1 MHHGL
6 LDKNF
11 KSIKMHICF
20 LTNEY
25 PKEGFPHGGIG
36 SFVKTLAEALVKNGI
51 EVSVVGMNYTA
62 NDENEI
68 VHGVTIYRLQKI
80 TVKGLAWYYNSK
92 AINERINGIH
102 KLNSIDILEASELGL
117 AFINKIKDIK
127 YIIRLHGG
135 HHFFAEGENRGI
147 NKWKG
152 FQEKRSFKKADA
164 FIAVSHYV
172 KNHTENYLSYSNKM
186 VTYINNPIDT
196 ELFRP
201 MEGQEVAR
209 RIVFV
214 GTVCEKKGV
223 RQLIQAFPLVKKQFP
238 QATLEIYGR
247 DWFYSDGSSYLTMLK
262 EEELPKLGEVAQDVH
277 FHGAIAYHEIPFKY
291 AQAEV
296 CVFPSHIET
305 QGLVAPEAM
314 AMAKAVVFT
323 KTGPGPETITDY
335 ETGLL
340 CDPHNPKDIADKI
353 GWFFLNQEKK
363 EAVGKKASSF
373 VMKKYGLNTIV
384 NQNMMFFESIVV
396 KKS

>member
-1 MHHGL
+1 
-6 LDKNF
+6 
-11 KSIKMHICF
+11 MHICF

-36 SFVKTLAEALVKNGI
+36 SFVKTLAVALVKQGV

-62 NDENEI
+62 NDQNET
-68 VHGVTIYRLQKI
+68 VNGVTIYRLQKS

-92 AINERINGIH
+92 AMNKRIKGIH
-102 KLNSIDILEASELGL
+102 KLQSIDILETSELGF
-117 AFINKIKDIK
+117 AFINKIKSIK

-152 FQEKRSFKKADA
+152 FQEKRSFKRADA
-164 FIAVSHYV
+164 FIAVSNYV
-172 KNHTENYLSYSNKM
+172 KNHTENYLSYRNKI
-186 VTYINNPIDT
+186 VTYINYPIDT

-201 MEGQEVAR
+201 MQGQEVAR
-209 RIVFV
+209 RIVFA
-214 GTVCEKKGV
+214 GTICEKKGV

-238 QATLEIYGR
+238 QSTLEIYGR
-247 DWFYSDGSSYLTMLK
+247 DWFYPDGSSYLAMLK
-262 EEELPKLGEVAQDVH
+262 EKELPKLGEVAQDVH
-277 FHGAIAYHEIPFKY
+277 FHGAIAYDEIPLKY

-314 AMAKAVVFT
+314 AMSKAVVFT

-340 CDPHNPKDIADKI
+340 CDPHDPKNIADKI

-363 EAVGKKASSF
+363 EAVEKKASAF
-373 VMKKYGLNTIV
+373 ALKKYGLNTIV
-384 NQNMMFFESIVV
+384 NQNMMFFESIIV

>member
-1 MHHGL
+1 
-6 LDKNF
+6 
-11 KSIKMHICF
+11 MHICF

-36 SFVKTLAEALVKNGI
+36 SFVKTLAVALVKHGI
-51 EVSVVGMNYTA
+51 KVSVVGINYTP
-62 NDENEI
+62 NDENETMN
-68 VHGVTIYRLQKI
+68 GVTIYRLQKSK
-80 TVKGLAWYYNSK
+80 VKGLAWYYNSK
-92 AINERINGIH
+92 AINERIKGIH
-102 KLNSIDILEASELGL
+102 KLQSIDILETSELGF
-117 AFINKIKDIK
+117 AFINKIKSIK

-152 FQEKRSFKKADA
+152 FQEKRSFIKADA

-172 KNHTENYLSYSNKM
+172 KRHTEHYLSYNNKT

-196 ELFRP
+196 VLFRP
-201 MEGQEVAR
+201 IEGKEVTR
-209 RIVFV
+209 RIVFA

-223 RQLIQAFPLVKKQFP
+223 RQLIQAFPFVKKQFP
-238 QATLEIYGR
+238 LATLEIYGR
-247 DWFYSDGSSYLTMLK
+247 DWYPDGSSYIAMLK
-262 EEELPKLGEVAQDVH
+262 EKEFPQLGEMVQAIH
-277 FHGAIAYHEIPFKY
+277 FHGAIAYDEIPLKY

-314 AMAKAVVFT
+314 AMEKAVVFT
-323 KTGPGPETITDY
+323 KAGPGPETITDY

-353 GWFFLNQEKK
+353 EWFFLNQEKK
-363 EAVGKKASSF
+363 EAVGKKASAF
-373 VMKKYGLNTIV
+373 VMKKYGLDTIV
-384 NQNMMFFESIVV
+384 DQNRVFFESIL
-396 KKS
+396 K

>member
-1 MHHGL
+1 
-6 LDKNF
+6 
-11 KSIKMHICF
+11 MHICF

-36 SFVKTLAEALVKNGI
+36 SFVKTLAVALVKQGI
-51 EVSVVGMNYTA
+51 KVSVVGMNYTP
-62 NDENEI
+62 NDENETLN
-68 VHGVTIYRLQKI
+68 GVTIYRLQKS

-92 AINERINGIH
+92 AMNERIKGIH
-102 KLNSIDILEASELGL
+102 KLQSIDILETSELGF
-117 AFINKIKDIK
+117 AFINKIKSIK

-164 FIAVSHYV
+164 FIAVSQYV
-172 KNHTENYLSYSNKM
+172 KNHTENYLSYSNKK
-186 VTYINNPIDT
+186 VAHINYPIDT

-201 MEGQEVAR
+201 MQGQEVAR
-209 RIVFV
+209 RIVFA

-247 DWFYSDGSSYLTMLK
+247 DWFYPDGNSYMEMLK
-262 EEELPKLGEVAQDVH
+262 KKELPQLGAMLQDVH
-277 FHGAIAYHEIPFKY
+277 FHGPIAYNEIPLKY

-296 CVFPSHIET
+296 CVFPSHMET

-314 AMAKAVVFT
+314 AMEKAVVFT
-323 KTGPGPETITDY
+323 KVGPGPETIMDY

-353 GWFFLNQEKK
+353 SWFFLNKEKSELIGIEARKFVLKKFGMDSIVDQNRTFFDSLTLKK
-363 EAVGKKASSF
+363 E
-373 VMKKYGLNTIV
+373 N
-384 NQNMMFFESIVV
+384 
-396 KKS
+396 

>member
-1 MHHGL
+1 
-6 LDKNF
+6 
-11 KSIKMHICF
+11 MHICF

-36 SFVKTLAEALVKNGI
+36 SFVKTLAVALVKQGI
-51 EVSVVGMNYTA
+51 KVSVVGMNYTA
-62 NDENEI
+62 NDESETVN
-68 VHGVTIYRLQKI
+68 GVNIYRLQKS
-80 TVKGLAWYYNSK
+80 TVKGLAWHYNSK
-92 AINERINGIH
+92 AVNERIKGIH
-102 KLNSIDILEASELGL
+102 KLQSIDILESSELGF
-117 AFINKIKDIK
+117 AFINKIKNIK

-164 FIAVSHYV
+164 FIAVSRYV
-172 KNHTENYLSYSNKM
+172 KNHTENYLSYSNKI
-186 VTYINNPIDT
+186 VTYINNPIDMV
-196 ELFRP
+196 LFKS
-201 MEGQEVAR
+201 MQGQEVAR
-209 RIVFV
+209 RIVFA
-214 GTVCEKKGV
+214 GTVCEKKGI

-238 QATLEIYGR
+238 IATLQIYGG
-247 DWFYSDGSSYLTMLK
+247 DWFYPDGSSYVAMLK
-262 EEELPKLGEVAQDVH
+262 EKELPQLGDMRQDIH
-277 FHGAIAYHEIPFKY
+277 FHGAIAYDEIPLKY

-314 AMAKAVVFT
+314 AMEKAVVFT
-323 KTGPGPETITDY
+323 KEGPGPETITDY

-353 GWFFLNQEKK
+353 SWFFLNQEKK
-363 EAVGKKASSF
+363 EAIGKKASAF
-373 VMKKYGLNTIV
+373 VRKKYGLDTII
-384 NQNMMFFESIVV
+384 NQNRVFFESLIV